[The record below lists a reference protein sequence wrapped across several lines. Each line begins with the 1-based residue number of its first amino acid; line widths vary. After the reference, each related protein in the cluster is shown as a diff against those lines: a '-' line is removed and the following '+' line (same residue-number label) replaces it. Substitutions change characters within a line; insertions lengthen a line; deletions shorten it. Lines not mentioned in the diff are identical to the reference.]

1 MTKSCFISII
11 IPVFNEE
18 DCIEKTLDSL
28 VIGDQII

>member
-18 DCIEKTLDSL
+18 DCIEKTLDRSL
-28 VIGDQII
+28 FRRKL

>member
-18 DCIEKTLDSL
+18 DCIEKTLDRNL
-28 VIGDQII
+28 FRRKL